1 MIRKISP
8 VKFEHYKQ
16 LRRLTEGHQGID
28 IHTAR
33 ELTSNMSRT
42 LYSKT
47 KIGNILLQYRKFIAT
62 TKATFTFLFYNDI
75 EGNGFQFLDHPNF
88 ESRINVI

>member
-16 LRRLTEGHQGID
+16 LRRLTEGHQSID

-47 KIGNILLQYRKFIAT
+47 YLVTYYCNIGN
-62 TKATFTFLFYNDI
+62 LFQPPKRYLPFYSIMI
-75 EGNGFQFLDHPNF
+75 EVNGFQFLDLILSL
-88 ESRINVI
+88 ESME